1 MEDLRFSAAVALP
14 RIQSATFDE
23 LASTGRL
30 SLIEDVKLRDGLS
43 NYYVGYQHMSVILSD
58 PIGEYRKILYEALP
72 GELIYDW
79 QFSNEIK
86 DLDDLKAS
94 LEILNKDPRLG
105 PAANV
110 AINYATSL
118 IFSLRDFRG
127 RAQQLLAQIEVK
139 ISIPEVPGPEA
150 D

>member
-1 MEDLRFSAAVALP
+1 MDDLRFSAALALP
-14 RIQSATFDE
+14 RIQSVTFDE

-43 NYYVGYQHMSVILSD
+43 NYYVGYQHMSIILFD
-58 PIGEYRKILYEALP
+58 PIGEYQKILYEALP
-72 GELIYDW
+72 GELIYGW
-79 QFSNEIK
+79 QFSNEIN
-86 DLDDLKAS
+86 DLDDLKAG

-118 IFSLRDFRG
+118 IFSLRDFRE
-127 RAQQLLAQIEVK
+127 RSQQLLAQIETK
-139 ISIPEVPGPEA
+139 ISIPKVSGSVA